1 MNFNKDIL
9 VIDTELTGLDPKK
22 HEIIQ
27 LAAILLDKKTL
38 KEKEVFNAYVRPS
51 KWKQRDPESMKVNG
65 ILWDQLKDAPSL
77 KKVLGDFNR
86 MFGHNVIQAFYV
98 GFNDKRFLL
107 QAYEKAKIKWQ
118 FDYHYLEL
126 WGLIYP
132 FLAAKNKLTN
142 RKKFTG
148 FEMEDLIKMFKI
160 KIGEDQLHDA
170 LVDCRVEAEILR
182 KVIKEL

>member
-1 MNFNKDIL
+1 M
-9 VIDTELTGLDPKK
+9 
-22 HEIIQ
+22 Q
-27 LAAILLDKKTL
+27 
-38 KEKEVFNAYVRPS
+38 S
-51 KWKQRDPESMKVNG
+51 S
-65 ILWDQLKDAPSL
+65 
-77 KKVLGDFNR
+77 
-86 MFGHNVIQAFYV
+86 YV
-98 GFNDKRFLL
+98 GFNDKRFLF

-118 FDYHYLEL
+118 LDYHYLEA

-170 LVDCRVEAEILR
+170 LVDCR
-182 KVIKEL
+182 